1 MICMK
6 EVRFSSRLSAK
17 VRYQG
22 PPGSARA
29 QPCRMENEKFR
40 FVIIQFQFVSSHPV
54 SDIDK
59 TAFNPGNCSGK
70 INAIITTEGVYS

>member
-17 VRYQG
+17 VRCQG

-40 FVIIQFQFVSSHPV
+40 FVII
-54 SDIDK
+54 
-59 TAFNPGNCSGK
+59 
-70 INAIITTEGVYS
+70 